1 MYSQKQVRNIA
12 FGYSTRCNIRCGH
25 CVAAD
30 ATPKS
35 VKMDL
40 DRAQAIIEEM
50 ARSQVTGISFTAGE
64 PLLYFEDICKLVQ
77 RCRENRIY
85 SRVVTNGYWAGTP
98 EQADRVVSKLI
109 ARGLSQL
116 RLSFSRWHQQ
126 HISRD
131 NILRAAASCRKQ
143 GLDYFVSFVTDFSEK
158 DDGYE
163 QFLQQQHLK
172 YFPEPVIY
180 FGRANAFDRPRVFTD
195 YRPNVCSMNPYLSP
209 ELDMYACCDGAS
221 RFSKTHFLYL
231 GNLGAESIDALFRKK
246 ETHGLYHLIRTMGL
260 TSMASF
266 LGFKAREIVQYRK
279 CELCEALFNSPENL
293 GTLTGAATTDL
304 IDWHR

>member
-1 MYSQKQVRNIA
+1 MNPIRHIA

-30 ATPKS
+30 AAPPS
-35 VKMDL
+35 AKMDL
-40 DRAQAIIEEM
+40 DRATAIIHEM

-64 PLLYFEDICKLVQ
+64 PLLYVDDIRKLIQ
-77 RCRENRIY
+77 LCRANGIY
-85 SRVVTNGYWAGTP
+85 TRVVTNGYWAGTP
-98 EQADRVVSKLI
+98 EKADQLVSELI
-109 ARGLSQL
+109 TRGLSQL

-143 GLDYFVSFVTDFSEK
+143 GLDYFVSFVTDFSKK
-158 DDGYE
+158 DDAYE
-163 QFLQQQHLK
+163 QFLQHHGLK

-180 FGRANAFDRPRVFTD
+180 FGRAGEFDRPPVFTD
-195 YRPNVCSMNPYLSP
+195 YRPNVCSMNPYLTP
-209 ELDMYACCDGAS
+209 ELDMYACCDGAA

-246 ETHGLYHLIRTMGL
+246 ESHGLYHLIRTMGL
-260 TSMASF
+260 TAMASF

-279 CELCEALFNSPENL
+279 CELCEALFNSSENL
-293 GTLTGAATTDL
+293 ARLASAATTDL
-304 IDWHR
+304 INWHR